1 MVKIGRPNFVISS
14 SPPPPPTISNAGE
27 KFIGEGRGVT
37 RAPQNSGGGVVGK
50 RGSRDCAVLR
60 RGALVVG
67 LPLTIPASY
76 PILPLA
82 SLIENAPPPPSPF
95 QPSLVWR
102 MKMQSTLFIY
112 ECPSL

>member
-1 MVKIGRPNFVISS
+1 MEQGRLKIHLR
-14 SPPPPPTISNAGE
+14 
-27 KFIGEGRGVT
+27 R
-37 RAPQNSGGGVVGK
+37 GGGE
-50 RGSRDCAVLR
+50 RGSHDCAVLR
-60 RGALVVG
+60 RGTLVVG

-82 SLIENAPPPPSPF
+82 SLTENAPPPSPF
-95 QPSLVWR
+95 QPGLVWR